1 MAWVAGGALI
11 VLAVSTVVFASI
23 VRSLIRQAARER
35 DLLLNQ
41 LMHLAGRTW
50 QEPPAQVQTAPALME
65 EDTEPGRFWASPEQA
80 VSIE

>member
-1 MAWVAGGALI
+1 ML
-11 VLAVSTVVFASI
+11 LASTIVFASI

-50 QEPPAQVQTAPALME
+50 QEPPAPAQAPPAPVE
-65 EDTEPGRFWASPEQA
+65 EELEPGRFWASPEQA

>member
-11 VLAVSTVVFASI
+11 LLLASTIIYASI

-50 QEPPAQVQTAPALME
+50 QEPPAQVQTALAPVE

>member
-23 VRSLIRQAARER
+23 VRSLVRQAARER

-50 QEPPAQVQTAPALME
+50 QEPPAQPQTPSAPVE
-65 EDTEPGRFWASPEQA
+65 EDLEPGRFWASPEQA